1 MKFSILKNI
10 SALFMAMLLPT
21 ATLSAYGKDK
31 DKMPDFN
38 FPKTV
43 IAEANVSLQ
52 SALKAGNYPDAVRYL
67 IQSTLSSAIIS
78 QDSIQSIVD
87 RIDSLASTASD
98 EVGSSVLYYLEA
110 KVLNSYVTFNYDKT
124 ADRKTTTNPSKDIT
138 EWSKDNFTDTITS
151 LANKSLSCSEAL
163 LATPVDA
170 YYLDNLYEGSIVYPT
185 MFDMLAYN
193 YIDMLNNG
201 SIGFSRSANH
211 ARSTIDGIYKSLC
224 MLNSKKIA
232 PFINASIQY
241 KKWSNKGKMTK
252 EFAMQ
257 LYKKYANDEASFIAL
272 QEYMNLTDDEKE
284 SYALLEE
291 YLDNHPESVFAPNA
305 RNRLNRLS
313 SKDLNIK
320 YDESFTSVDSILV
333 NVFSTNINNARI
345 SLYRVPDNVH
355 GDYRLKQNLN
365 KLQLVDEKIINMKG
379 VIPFHDTTFVSFAP
393 QRYGRYAIFVNDAG
407 NKGNKS
413 ATFDSD
419 VFRVS
424 DVTLFSTSSTDNEIK
439 VFAVN
444 SITGHPIEG
453 VYVNTLD
460 EYGLPKRNYIKSN
473 KTGND
478 GCVTIKITD
487 DKHYN
492 VAPFFGKDYYGED
505 LYLHSHYD
513 YSDPSARIKLL
524 TDLAVY
530 RPGDTIRYCAICY
543 KLDKND
549 KSVIKNMPLSITFYD
564 SNYQKIATDTIISDE
579 YGRANATF
587 IVPHDRMNG
596 VFHIKAKN
604 GTGELAAQSYATFNV
619 SEYKT
624 PAFYVEFDGER
635 SSFPRDTSIV
645 LTGKAEYFSGLPVA
659 NANIK
664 CTLSYQIWD
673 WWARYNY
680 SLTTINEFEATTDN
694 NGAFTITLPA
704 ESLNDDK
711 LPKNVK
717 FNIAATV
724 TDDAGESQSTSKMF
738 WLGSVRSIMSTSSDF
753 TFENNNEI
761 NLPVKVRS
769 SEPTDTLIS
778 CIYKIY
784 AGDKEIANGSFLSN
798 DTKVNLTSVPSGN
811 YNMSIS
817 IQGDTITEEF
827 KTQITLFHKTDK
839 KPPVE
844 SPLWI
849 PNCAIT
855 TDSNNTA
862 SLLIGNSTDIA
873 HIYCIAATK
882 KGIIKESWLSYDQGL
897 HSFNIDIPKE
907 EDEYVDLTF
916 ICVSGNKTYTWSH
929 RFESVVNQETL
940 KIIPVAFRNKLIPGL
955 PETWTFRLV
964 NQNNKLRTGALI
976 CKMYDKAID
985 NIANENESWA
995 FNTDFY
1001 YSELFNYHVSGA
1013 TAYYTP
1019 VLSSFFSMPM
1029 HIEPS
1034 FYYTIPDLNLYN
1046 RSYAYGGN
1054 IHVRGIAMRNMP
1066 MAAANAIPIVEEE
1079 SSELQEIVITTSTDE
1094 LASPKLMADAGSG
1107 DSDLSALD
1115 NIKLR
1120 TSNINTALWKPELV
1134 TDENG
1139 EVSITFNAP
1148 LFNTTWMFKAIAYT
1162 QDLHT
1167 ASLIDEIITAKPIM
1181 VKARLPRF
1189 IRSGDEATLSAS
1201 LMNATDSAQQCTAI
1215 VELFIPKTNETI
1227 MSQEFKVSLA
1237 KHETKT
1243 LEIEWSVPYELP
1255 FIGYRVKAA
1264 TAQFGDGE
1272 QQLLPIL
1279 PSTSPVVETQPF
1291 YLHPD
1296 EKIDLTI
1303 NGSKKNNRVTL
1314 EFCNNP
1320 IWYCLTALPSIK
1332 TDDDLT
1338 ASALAHSLYA
1348 ISVAQGLVAQNDSL
1362 RQAIIHWA
1370 SNPNDSVLMS
1380 QLQKNSDLKIGTLL
1394 ASPWIDEAD
1403 RQTLRMQQIANLIDS
1418 ATVQAEI
1425 NNIVKKLQSLQM
1437 PDGGWTWFKYSGC
1450 KPSLQVTN
1458 EILQLFGELKRLGY
1472 LPEDTS
1478 INAMIEKAFT
1488 YYDNEIVKEY
1498 NRLTDKKSLKQFYPF
1513 AYVHSLFL
1521 DNKPQGN
1528 AGDILKKTINDMDEG
1543 WKNNTGIADKAYC
1556 ALSLHRY
1563 GKDKIA
1569 RNIMESIRQFSIT
1582 DTNGTRW
1589 DNIGGI
1595 AGQFRQL
1602 SVTSLLLQA
1611 YGEIVPND
1619 REYIDGIRQWVLLQK
1634 QSTDWGYSSMAAD
1647 VVYAILSTGSD
1658 WTGNQPIP
1666 DITVNGKQLQYDPSD
1681 KYFGYFHKQLDASSD
1696 LHLSINRAGATSPA
1710 WGTVFNQFE
1719 ANMSDIEA
1727 YSIDGLSIEKQI
1739 CKLDGSKLDDKLP
1752 LHVGDKVL
1760 VRIVIKN
1767 KRDLEY
1773 VTVNDERASCCE
1785 PANQLS
1791 SYTVTDGIGYYRE
1804 TKNSETRLFFN
1815 FIPKGTHVITYEVS
1829 ITATGSYNIG
1839 IATIQ
1844 SQYAPEITAH
1854 SAGDKINIESMEK

>member
-1 MKFSILKNI
+1 MKISILKSI
-10 SALFMAMLLPT
+10 SALFMAILSLT
-21 ATLSAYGKDK
+21 TTLSAYGKDE
-31 DKMPDFN
+31 DKAPDFN

-43 IAEANVSLQ
+43 IIEANVSLQ
-52 SALKAGNYPDAVRYL
+52 SALKAGNYPDVVRYL

-87 RIDSLASTASD
+87 RIDSLASAASD
-98 EVGSSVLYYLEA
+98 EVGRSVLYYLEA
-110 KVLNSYVTFNYDKT
+110 KVLDSYVTFNYNKA
-124 ADRKTTTNPSKDIT
+124 ADRKTTATPSKDIT

-151 LANKSLSCSEAL
+151 LAKKSLSCSEAL
-163 LATPVDA
+163 LATSADS
-170 YYLDNLYEGSIVYPT
+170 YYLDNLHDSNIVYPT

-201 SIGFSRSANH
+201 SIGFSKSANH

-224 MLNSKKIA
+224 MLNSKKTA

-241 KKWSNKGKMTK
+241 KKWSNNGRMTK

-257 LYKKYANDEASFIAL
+257 LYKKYASNEASFIAL
-272 QEYMNLTDDEKE
+272 QEYINLTDDEKE
-284 SYALLEE
+284 SYALLVE
-291 YLDNHPESVFAPNA
+291 YLDNHPKSVFAPNA
-305 RNRLNRLS
+305 RNRLNSLS

-320 YDESFTSVDSILV
+320 YNESFTSVDSILV
-333 NVFSTNINNARI
+333 NIFSTNINNAQI
-345 SLYRVPDNVH
+345 SLYRVPDNVY
-355 GDYRLKQNLN
+355 GDYRLKQNLD
-365 KLQLVDEKIINMKG
+365 KLQLVDEKIINIKG

-407 NKGNKS
+407 NKNNES

-505 LYLHSHYD
+505 LYLYSHYD
-513 YSDPSARIKLL
+513 YSAPSARIKLL

-543 KLDKND
+543 KLDKNN

-587 IVPHDRMNG
+587 IVPNDRMNG
-596 VFHIKAKN
+596 VFRIKAQN

-635 SSFPRDTSIV
+635 SSFPRDTSVV

-664 CTLSYQIWD
+664 CTLSYQIWN
-673 WWARYNY
+673 WLARFNY
-680 SLTTINEFEATTDN
+680 SLTTINEFETTTGND
-694 NGAFTITLPA
+694 GTFTITLPA
-704 ESLNDDK
+704 ESLNNDK

-738 WLGSVRSIMSTSSDF
+738 WLGTVRSIMSTSSDF
-753 TFENNNEI
+753 TFENSNVI

-769 SEPTDTLIS
+769 SEPTDTLMS

-784 AGDKEIANGSFLSN
+784 AGDKEIANGTFLSSDTKINLASIPSGKYELKVSIQN
-798 DTKVNLTSVPSGN
+798 DTTTK
-811 YNMSIS
+811 
-817 IQGDTITEEF
+817 EF
-827 KTQITLFHKTDK
+827 ETPIILFRDTDK
-839 KPPVE
+839 VPPVQ

-849 PNCAIT
+849 PNCCIT
-855 TDSNNTA
+855 TSNDNKV
-862 SLLIGNSTDIA
+862 SLTIGNTTDMA
-873 HIYCIAATK
+873 HVYCIAATK
-882 KGIIKESWLSYDQGL
+882 KGIIKETWLQYGQGM

-916 ICVSGNKTYTWSH
+916 ICVSRNKTYTWAR
-929 RFESVVNQETL
+929 RFESVVGQETL
-940 KIIPVAFRNKLIPGL
+940 KIIPIAFRNKLIPGL

-964 NQNNKLRTGALI
+964 NQNDKLRTGALI
-976 CKMYDKAID
+976 CKMYDKAIN
-985 NIANENESWA
+985 NIANENASWT

-1001 YSELFNYHVSGA
+1001 YSELFNYYVSGT

-1029 HIEPS
+1029 HVEPA

-1046 RSYAYGGN
+1046 RSYAYGRN
-1054 IHVRGIAMRNMP
+1054 IHVRGKAMRNMS
-1066 MAAANAIPIVEEE
+1066 MADTNIIVEEE
-1079 SSELQEIVITTSTDE
+1079 SSELQEVVVTSSIDE

-1107 DSDLSALD
+1107 DSELSVLD
-1115 NIKLR
+1115 NIQLR
-1120 TSNINTALWKPELV
+1120 TSNISTALWEPELV

-1139 EVSITFNAP
+1139 EVSIKFNAP

-1162 QDLHT
+1162 HDLHT
-1167 ASLIDEIITAKPIM
+1167 ASIVNEIVTAKPIM

-1189 IRSGDEATLSAS
+1189 VRSGDEATLSAS
-1201 LMNATDSAQQCTAI
+1201 LMNATDSAQHCSAI
-1215 VELFIPKTNETI
+1215 VELFIPQTNEVI
-1227 MSQEFKVSLA
+1227 MSQKFEVSLD
-1237 KHETKT
+1237 KHKTRT
-1243 LEIEWSVPYELP
+1243 LEIKWSVPDELP

-1264 TAQFGDGE
+1264 TEQFGDGE

-1279 PSTSPVVETQPF
+1279 QSVSPVTETHPF
-1291 YLHPD
+1291 YLQTN
-1296 EKIDLTI
+1296 ETIELTI
-1303 NGSKKNNRVTL
+1303 DDVQKDNKITL

-1320 IWYCLTALPSIK
+1320 VWYCLTALPSIK

-1348 ISVAQGLVAQNDSL
+1348 ISVAQGIVSQNDSIKA
-1362 RQAIIHWA
+1362 AIEYWA
-1370 SNPNDSVLMS
+1370 QNPEDSTLIS
-1380 QLQKNSDLKIGTLL
+1380 QLQQNSNLKIGTLL

-1403 RQTLRMQQIANLIDS
+1403 RQTLRMQQIVNLVDS
-1418 ATVQAEI
+1418 ATVQTEI
-1425 NNIVKKLQSLQM
+1425 NNIVKKLQLLQM
-1437 PDGGWTWFKYSGC
+1437 HDGGWTWFKYSGC
-1450 KPSLQVTN
+1450 KSSMQVTN

-1472 LPEDTS
+1472 LPKDAS
-1478 INAMIEKAFT
+1478 INAMIGKALT
-1488 YYDNEIVKEY
+1488 YYDTEIVKEY
-1498 NRLTDKKSLKQFYPF
+1498 NRLTDKKNLNRFYPF
-1513 AYVHSLFL
+1513 AYVHSLFP
-1521 DNKPQGN
+1521 DNKPQNN
-1528 AGDILKKTINDMDEG
+1528 AGEILTKTINDMADG
-1543 WKNNTGIADKAYC
+1543 WKNNIGIAEKAYC
-1556 ALSLHRY
+1556 ALTLHRY

-1589 DNIGGI
+1589 DNIDGI

-1634 QSTDWGYSSMAAD
+1634 QSTDWGNSSMAAD

-1658 WTGNQPIP
+1658 WTGNQPVP
-1666 DITVNGKQLQYDPSD
+1666 DIMVNGKQLQYNPSD
-1681 KYFGYFHKQLDASSD
+1681 KYFGYFRKQLDASSS
-1696 LHLSINRAGATSPA
+1696 LHLLINRIGASSPA
-1710 WGTVFNQFE
+1710 WGAIYNQFKAE
-1719 ANMSDIEA
+1719 MSSIEA
-1727 YSIDGLSIEKQI
+1727 YSIDELSIEKQL
-1739 CKLDGSKLDDKLP
+1739 CKLDGSKLDDKSP

-1785 PANQLS
+1785 PVNQLS

-1804 TKNSETRLFFN
+1804 TKDSVTRLFFN
-1815 FIPKGTHVITYEVS
+1815 YMPKGTHVITYEVS
-1829 ITATGSYNIG
+1829 ITAAGSYNLG

-1854 SAGDKINIESMEK
+1854 SAGDKINIENMEE